1 MTPFAASEE
10 FDDLGRLQ
18 RTCSSDVSV
27 NKCEGACTSQVQPSV
42 ITPTG
47 FLKAR
52 SGSNSSTLILTLLL
66 PTGHRNSYIDN
77 VQVIRLTYLIFFTV
91 TVFKKKFS
99 GWKSHHELKIHKHFR
114 DKRHFSSST
123 FWYDSIPSLPSLY
136 NFDLESTLSLAHA
149 GTVHETDQMPHC
161 IRRLKVERVYFS
173 EILMYL
179 KQLMHLLAWDFLL
192 NNPYYTWLCELNQ
205 GENM

>member
-99 GWKSHHELKIHKHFR
+99 G
-114 DKRHFSSST
+114 
-123 FWYDSIPSLPSLY
+123 
-136 NFDLESTLSLAHA
+136 
-149 GTVHETDQMPHC
+149 
-161 IRRLKVERVYFS
+161 
-173 EILMYL
+173 
-179 KQLMHLLAWDFLL
+179 
-192 NNPYYTWLCELNQ
+192 
-205 GENM
+205 

>member
-52 SGSNSSTLILTLLL
+52 PGSKSSSLTLTLLL
-66 PTGHRNSYIDN
+66 SRGHRNSYINN
-77 VQVIRLTYLIFFTV
+77 VHVICLTYLEVFTV
-91 TVFKKKFS
+91 TVFNRFFS
-99 GWKSHHELKIHKHFR
+99 SWKPHQEFKIHKHFR
-114 DKRHFSSST
+114 NKRHFHHPHSDMT
-123 FWYDSIPSLPSLY
+123 QFPVYLPYILL
-136 NFDLESTLSLAHA
+136 DLESTLSLAHTA
-149 GTVHETDQMPHC
+149 T
-161 IRRLKVERVYFS
+161 
-173 EILMYL
+173 
-179 KQLMHLLAWDFLL
+179 WDRPNAKLCQRTESGDGVFLWNFVVFEATEASL
-192 NNPYYTWLCELNQ
+192 SLRFFTE
-205 GENM
+205 

>member
-52 SGSNSSTLILTLLL
+52 PGRNSSSLTLTSFL
-66 PTGHRNSYIDN
+66 PTGHSNLYMKNVHVICLTQSQSFHSNST
-77 VQVIRLTYLIFFTV
+77 Q
-91 TVFKKKFS
+91 
-99 GWKSHHELKIHKHFR
+99 
-114 DKRHFSSST
+114 
-123 FWYDSIPSLPSLY
+123 
-136 NFDLESTLSLAHA
+136 
-149 GTVHETDQMPHC
+149 
-161 IRRLKVERVYFS
+161 
-173 EILMYL
+173 
-179 KQLMHLLAWDFLL
+179 
-192 NNPYYTWLCELNQ
+192 
-205 GENM
+205 